1 MACVISFPYRLT
13 RWKKHVIIK
22 RMRHTIEPG
31 LLRIFRYFTNVALV
45 YFAIIWIY
53 GLLTTG
59 SVLSLQVQML
69 VNLVVYLGLAGYLS
83 WSGLEKRLKQ
93 YYLPIALAIA
103 TIIPVMSNFIYIIDP
118 SQANINTI
126 ISRSWLWLP
135 VLLVPLVLI
144 AWQYNFRA
152 VLAYTILTNGLE
164 LIVLLVVVD
173 KVTVE
178 TLPLL
183 GVPFIRAFSFG
194 VVGDIV
200 CNLIDTQ
207 RLQKRKLIQANIQI
221 GQAASTLEHL
231 AVSRERNRLASELH
245 DILAHTLS
253 GLAVNLEAMK
263 TLINPEQTEVNVMLD
278 RSLQTTRLGLDETRR
293 ALKAL
298 HAQPLDELGLLLA
311 MKHLVNDASERAE
324 IQIEFVTPDK
334 LPTLPPDVEQSV
346 YRITQEALE
355 NIVRHADASSARV
368 ELSSPNNRLELI
380 IQDDGHGFDPAAVDK
395 NNRFGLRGMQQ
406 RASAIGADL
415 EVISRPEKGT
425 SIHFVWERYLD
436 QGSDL

>member
-1 MACVISFPYRLT
+1 M
-13 RWKKHVIIK
+13 
-22 RMRHTIEPG
+22 MRHTIEPG

-45 YFAIIWIY
+45 YFAIMWVYAVIS
-53 GLLTTG
+53 TG
-59 SVLSLQVQML
+59 WVLALQVQMM
-69 VNLVVYLGLAGYLS
+69 VNLLVYLGLSGYLS
-83 WSGLEKRLKQ
+83 WSLLEKRLKKF
-93 YYLPIALAIA
+93 YLPIGLALA

-118 SQANINTI
+118 SQANINNI
-126 ISRSWLWLP
+126 INRSWLWLP

-144 AWQYNFRA
+144 AWQYNLRA

-164 LIVLLVVVD
+164 LIVLLIVID
-173 KVTVE
+173 KITIE

-221 GQAASTLEHL
+221 GQYANTLEYL

-253 GLAVNLEAMK
+253 GLAVNLEAVK
-263 TLINPEQTEVNVMLD
+263 TLVKPDQTEVNAMVD
-278 RSLQTTRLGLDETRR
+278 RSLQATRLGLDDTRR

-298 HAQPLDELGLLLA
+298 HAQPLEDLGLRLA
-311 MKHLVNDASERAE
+311 LSNLTRDASERAA
-324 IQIEFVTPDK
+324 IPVEFHSPEK
-334 LPTLPPDVEQSV
+334 LPALPPDVEQCI

-355 NIVRHADASSARV
+355 NIVRHADANSASV
-368 ELSSPNNRLELI
+368 NLSFPDNRLELL
-380 IQDDGHGFDPAAVDK
+380 IQDDGCGFDPAAVNK
-395 NNRFGLRGMQQ
+395 GERFGLQGMEQ
-406 RASAIGADL
+406 RAAAVGADI
-415 EVISRPEKGT
+415 EIASQPGEGSTV
-425 SIHFVWERYLD
+425 HFVWERYLD
-436 QGSDL
+436 QSFDL

>member
-1 MACVISFPYRLT
+1 MI
-13 RWKKHVIIK
+13 KK
-22 RMRHTIEPG
+22 MRHTIEPG

-45 YFAIIWIY
+45 YFAVIWIY

-59 SVLSLQVQML
+59 SVLAIQVQML
-69 VNLVVYLGLAGYLS
+69 VNLVVYLGLTGYLS
-83 WSGLEKRLKQ
+83 WRALEKKLKRF
-93 YYLPIALAIA
+93 YLPIGLAIA
-103 TIIPVMSNFIYIIDP
+103 TIIPVMSNFIYLIDP
-118 SQANINTI
+118 SQANINNI

-164 LIVLLVVVD
+164 LIVMLVVID

-194 VVGDIV
+194 VVGNIV

-207 RLQKRKLIQANIQI
+207 RMQKRKLIQANIQI
-221 GQAASTLEHL
+221 GQAASTLEYL

-263 TLINPEQTEVNVMLD
+263 TLMQPGQNEVNTMLD
-278 RSLQTTRLGLDETRR
+278 RSLQATRLGLDETRR

-298 HAQPLDELGLLLA
+298 HAQPLDDLGLRLA
-311 MKHLVNDASERAE
+311 MKNLARDASERAGIPFDFIAPE
-324 IQIEFVTPDK
+324 KFPV
-334 LPTLPPDVEQSV
+334 LPPDVEQSV

-355 NIVRHADASSARV
+355 NIVRHANASSGRV
-368 ELSSPNNRLELI
+368 EISFPDNRLELT
-380 IQDDGHGFDPAAVDK
+380 IQDNGFGFDPAAVDK

-406 RASAIGADL
+406 RASAVGAEF
-415 EVISRPEKGT
+415 EVSSQPEKGT
-425 SIHFVWERYLD
+425 SIQFIWERYLD
-436 QGSDL
+436 QGTDL

>member
-1 MACVISFPYRLT
+1 M
-13 RWKKHVIIK
+13 IK
-22 RMRHTIEPG
+22 RMRRTIEPG
-31 LLRIFRYFTNVALV
+31 LLRIFRYFTSVALV

-53 GLLTTG
+53 ALLTTG
-59 SVLSLQVQML
+59 SVLALQVQML
-69 VNLVVYLGLAGYLS
+69 MNLLIYLGLSGYLS
-83 WSGLEKRLKQ
+83 WSALENKLKQ
-93 YYLPIALAIA
+93 FYLPIALAIA
-103 TIIPVMSNFIYIIDP
+103 TIIPVMSNFIYLIDP

-164 LIVLLVVVD
+164 LIVLLVVID
-173 KVTVE
+173 KITVE
-178 TLPLL
+178 TLPIL

-207 RLQKRKLIQANIQI
+207 RLQKRRLIQANIKI
-221 GQAASTLEHL
+221 GQAAITLEHL

-263 TLINPEQTEVNVMLD
+263 TLIDPNQTEVNAMLD
-278 RSLQTTRLGLDETRR
+278 RSLQATRLGLDETRR

-298 HAQPLDELGLLLA
+298 HAQPLEELGLLLA
-311 MKHLVNDASERAE
+311 TKYLVRDASERAE
-324 IQIEFVTPDK
+324 IPIEFITPEK

-355 NIVRHADASSARV
+355 NIVRHANASSAKV
-368 ELSSPNNRLELI
+368 ELTFVDNLLELT
-380 IQDDGHGFDPAAVDK
+380 IQDNGIGFDLAVVDK
-395 NNRFGLRGMQQ
+395 DNRFGLRGMQQ
-406 RASAIGADL
+406 RASAVGAEL
-415 EVISRPEKGT
+415 EVDSQTEQGT
-425 SIHFVWERYLD
+425 TIHFVWEQYLD
-436 QGSDL
+436 QGPDL